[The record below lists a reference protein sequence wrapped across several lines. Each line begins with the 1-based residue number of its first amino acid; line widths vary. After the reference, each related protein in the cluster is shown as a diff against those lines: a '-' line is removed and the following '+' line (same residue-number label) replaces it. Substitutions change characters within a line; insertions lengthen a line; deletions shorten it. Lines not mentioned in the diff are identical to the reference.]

1 MTDDWELAYKI
12 CAHCEKDYPR
22 DEVFQMAPK
31 RIAGKPCCCKPCR
44 KLYDAGI
51 HPHQVPSNYREL
63 QNRGFGGNSDA
74 NANKNIEL
82 GGNYNSSVM
91 YPKTPGSKGG
101 GASEDMAKIWNGKSG
116 ALRKRVY
123 EYLLASPAAGAE
135 DIAAALNEDAD
146 NVSPRCSELVAFGL
160 VEKGP
165 RTARTRRG
173 NPAHVYIA
181 RTAKAEAA

>member
-1 MTDDWELAYKI
+1 MSEDWELAYKI
-12 CAHCEKDYPR
+12 CAHCETDYPR
-22 DEVFQMAPK
+22 EEVFQMAPK
-31 RIAGKPCCCKPCR
+31 RIGGKPCCCKPCR
-44 KLYDAGI
+44 ALYDAGI
-51 HPHQVPSNYREL
+51 HPHQMPSGGPYR
-63 QNRGFGGNSDA
+63 GGA
-74 NANKNIEL
+74 
-82 GGNYNSSVM
+82 
-91 YPKTPGSKGG
+91 GSKGG
-101 GASEDMAKIWNGKSG
+101 GASEDMAKVWNGKSG

-160 VEKGP
+160 IEKGP